1 MIDLQRRAGKG
12 VRSFYFNKNAGNG
25 SCIAA
30 SAVISL
36 PRSFTVRT
44 SLGQLV
50 TLGSEE
56 IAQQKLT
63 DRGKPYLLA
72 VMDDV
77 VTDLI
82 L

>member
-1 MIDLQRRAGKG
+1 M
-12 VRSFYFNKNAGNG
+12 
-25 SCIAA
+25 
-30 SAVISL
+30 ISL
-36 PRSFTVRT
+36 PRSFTVQT

-56 IAQQKLT
+56 IAQQKLA

-77 VTDLI
+77 VTDII